1 MDIAKKKLAENLY
14 LGLAAI
20 FIAALVSCNLIFQ
33 KFFIWEPFDLFTFEV
48 SVGILPYPITFL
60 ITDIIS
66 EIYGKKRANQ
76 VVIVGLF
83 STVFV
88 MGVVALADIVPAT
101 DWSPVSNEMFT
112 MVFGLTGVAVA
123 ASMFAFLMAQFID
136 IRIYHFWK
144 RVTKGKHLWVRNN
157 FSTITSQFVD
167 TASVLLLLCFFEAI
181 AWERF
186 NSLLLMGFLF
196 KVIVAIFDTPFLY
209 LFVNIIKKNFDL
221 KIDEEVEF

>member
-33 KFFIWEPFDLFTFEV
+33 KFFVWSPFDLFTFEV
-48 SVGILPYPITFL
+48 SVGILPYPVTFL
-60 ITDIIS
+60 ITDVIS

-144 RVTKGKHLWVRNN
+144 RLTKGKHLWIRNN
-157 FSTITSQFVD
+157 FSTVTSQFVD
-167 TASVLLLLCFFEAI
+167 TVAVLSLLCFFEAI

-196 KVIVAIFDTPFLY
+196 KVIVAVCDTPFLY
-209 LFVNIIKKNFDL
+209 LIVNLIKKNFGL

>member
-1 MDIAKKKLAENLY
+1 MDSAKKKLAEKLY

-20 FIAALVSCNLIFQ
+20 FIASLVSCNLIFQ
-33 KFFIWEPFDLFTFEV
+33 KFFVWNPLGMFRFEV

-101 DWSPVSNEMFT
+101 EWSPVSDETFS

-123 ASMFAFLMAQFID
+123 ASMFAFLIAQFVD

-144 RVTKGKHLWVRNN
+144 RLTKGKHLWLRNN
-157 FSTITSQFVD
+157 FSTVSSQFID
-167 TASVLLLLCFFEAI
+167 TAAVLLLLCGFGAI
-181 AWERF
+181 GWDKF
-186 NSLLLMGFLF
+186 YILLLNGFLF
-196 KVIVAIFDTPFLY
+196 KVIVAVFDTPFLY
-209 LFVNIIKKNFDL
+209 LFVNLIKRNFGL
-221 KIDEEVEF
+221 EIDEEVDF

>member
-1 MDIAKKKLAENLY
+1 MDNAKKKLAEKLY

-20 FIAALVSCNLIFQ
+20 FIASLVSCNLIFQ
-33 KFFIWEPFDLFTFEV
+33 KFFIWNPLGLFRFEV

-101 DWSPVSNEMFT
+101 DWSPVSDETFS

-123 ASMFAFLMAQFID
+123 ASMFAFLIAQFVD

-144 RVTKGKHLWVRNN
+144 KLTKGKHLWLRNN
-157 FSTITSQFVD
+157 FSTVTSQFFD
-167 TASVLLLLCFFEAI
+167 TSAVLILLCGFGAIGWDKFYILLL
-181 AWERF
+181 
-186 NSLLLMGFLF
+186 NGFLF
-196 KVIVAIFDTPFLY
+196 KVLVAVFDTPFLY
-209 LFVNIIKKNFDL
+209 LFVNLIKRNFGL
-221 KIDEEVEF
+221 EIDEEVDF